1 MTDEYEFRTTIS
13 VRFRDI
19 DAMGHVN
26 NAVYA
31 TYLEQAR
38 ADYYREIIG
47 ESLAEVNTVL
57 ASLTIDFRRPIA
69 PDQTVTVGLSVSE
82 LGESSI
88 PMEYEIRR
96 EDGTVAATAE
106 TVQVAYDP
114 ETKRSS
120 PLPTAWRD
128 AIEPLQ

>member
-1 MTDEYEFRTTIS
+1 M
-13 VRFRDI
+13 
-19 DAMGHVN
+19 N

-47 ESLAEVNTVL
+47 ESLADVNTVL
-57 ASLTIDFRRPIA
+57 ASLAIDFQRPIA
-69 PDQTVTVGLSVSE
+69 PDQTVTIGLSAPE

-96 EDGTVAATAE
+96 EDSTVAATAE

-114 ETKRSS
+114 EAERSY
-120 PLPTAWRD
+120 PIPAAWRD
-128 AIEPLQ
+128 AIEPL